1 MTQIT
6 TTISSANIGDET
18 KDVRIVKFEG
28 QLDET
33 NVDTE
38 AQKIYQIF
46 NESADKKMI
55 LIFDL
60 SNLTYLNS
68 KSIGYITDWYN
79 KAIETGGKIFI
90 ASAHDNVMDVLRVV
104 GLTNIIEF
112 HLTIEEAKLS
122 AMNV

>member
-6 TTISSANIGDET
+6 TTIEPISLGDEA
-18 KDVRIVKFEG
+18 KDVRIVKFDG

-46 NESADKKMI
+46 KESQKKVI

-79 KAIETGGKIFI
+79 KAMESGGKIFI

-104 GLTNIIEF
+104 GLTNIIDF
-112 HLTIEEAKLS
+112 QLTVEEAKLS

>member
-1 MTQIT
+1 MTQIN
-6 TTISSANIGDET
+6 TTIEKISLGDEA
-18 KDVRIVKFEG
+18 KDARIVKFEG

-38 AQKIYQIF
+38 AQKVYQIF
-46 NESADKKMI
+46 QESQKKVI
-55 LIFDL
+55 VIFDL

-79 KAIETGGKIFI
+79 KALESGGKIFV

-112 HLTIEEAKLS
+112 HLTVEEAKLA

>member
-1 MTQIT
+1 M
-6 TTISSANIGDET
+6 GDEA
-18 KDVRIVKFEG
+18 KDVRIVKFDG

-46 NESADKKMI
+46 KESQKKVI

-79 KAIETGGKIFI
+79 KAMESGGKIFI

-104 GLTNIIEF
+104 GLTNIIDF
-112 HLTIEEAKLS
+112 QLTVEEAKLS

>member
-1 MTQIT
+1 VTKIT
-6 TTISSANIGDET
+6 TTIEPISLGDEL
-18 KDVRIVKFEG
+18 KDVRIVKFDG

-33 NVDTE
+33 NVDIE

-46 NESADKKMI
+46 TESKKKVV

-68 KSIGYITDWYN
+68 KSIGYISDWN
-79 KAIETGGKIFI
+79 SKAIESSGKIFV
-90 ASAHDNVMDVLRVV
+90 ACAHDNVMDVLRVV
-104 GLTNIIEF
+104 GLTNIIDF
-112 HLTIEEAKLS
+112 HLTVEEAKLS